1 MGKEIKLKHWYF
13 KVFESPKFDNCQYKS
28 TDLFYAVE
36 YHQYK
41 MYSEYS
47 VSFIESDNIG
57 DYKKH
62 TQTCMNDNKTIST
75 NSLIEY
81 EPISYEKA
89 REYIDNFTNQYFNL
103 CNQK

>member
-1 MGKEIKLKHWYF
+1 
-13 KVFESPKFDNCQYKS
+13 
-28 TDLFYAVE
+28 
-36 YHQYK
+36 

-47 VSFIESDNIG
+47 ISFIESDNIG

-62 TQTCMNDNKTIST
+62 TQTCMDDNKTLST

-81 EPISYEKA
+81 EPISYKEV

-103 CNQK
+103 CN